1 MKKRIG
7 LLALAAMM
15 VLVLAA
21 CGGNKNGN
29 ESSPSTSPAAT
40 EAESASATTPNESAT
55 EEAPVDVKAEDG
67 ATLKIWSDKTERVF
81 IESVIPDFKA
91 KYGVDV
97 TIEEVNIPDQ
107 ATKLETDGPA
117 NLAADVL
124 MIPHNHVSKLAAANL
139 ILPNDL
145 FEAETKANTLQTA
158 LDASSY
164 NGILYGYPQTIETYA
179 LFYNKALVKE
189 VPKTWDDV
197 IKFAESYN
205 DPSNKKYA
213 IGWLHNLYFNSMFVK
228 WKGGYIFGKDDTDGT
243 DIGLNSDGAIEGL
256 KYYQSLKKIFPIKT
270 TDFTFDIQSELFSTG
285 KLAMSIDGPWSIG
298 AYKGKVDFGIAPL
311 PAFPDGKPALSL
323 SGVRSFYVN
332 SYTKYPNASKLFANF
347 LTSKENALKDF
358 QLANIIPANKE
369 ANEDPLIK
377 NDPIL
382 SGIVEQFKN
391 SKPMPS
397 IPEMNSLYAP
407 TDAAW
412 AAIWDSNA
420 DVKATMD
427 KTVQTVKDLISSTA
441 AQ

>member
-7 LLALAAMM
+7 LLTAFATMT
-15 VLVLAA
+15 LVLSA
-21 CGGNKNGN
+21 CGGNNGN
-29 ESSPSTSPAAT
+29 EASPSAAT
-40 EAESASATTPNESAT
+40 PEASVSASPTASNESAT
-55 EEAPVDVKAEDG
+55 QEAPAEIKPEDG
-67 ATLKIWSDKTERVF
+67 ASLKIWSDKTERVF
-81 IESVIPDFKA
+81 IESVLPDFKA

-107 ATKLETDGPA
+107 AAKLETDGPA
-117 NLAADVL
+117 NVAADVL

-139 ILPNDL
+139 ILPNDI
-145 FEAETKANTLQTA
+145 FEEETRAKTLETA
-158 LDASSY
+158 LAASSY

-205 DPSNKKYA
+205 DPANKKYA
-213 IGWLHNLYFNSMFVK
+213 ITWLHNLYFNSMFVK
-228 WKGGYIFGKDDTDGT
+228 WKGGYIFGKDDTDGS
-243 DIGLNSDGAIEGL
+243 DIGLNSDAAIEGI
-256 KYYQSLKKIFPIKT
+256 KYYQSLKKILPLKT
-270 TDFTFDIQSELFSTG
+270 TDLTFDIQGELFSTG
-285 KLAMSIDGPWSIG
+285 KVAMSIDGPWSIG
-298 AYKGKVDFGIAPL
+298 SYKGKVDFGIAPL
-311 PAFPDGKPALSL
+311 PSFPDGTPALSL

-332 SYTKYPNASKLFANF
+332 SYTQYPNAAKLFANF

-412 AAIWDSNA
+412 ASIWDSNA
-420 DVKATMD
+420 DVKETMD
-427 KTVQTVKDLISSTA
+427 KAVQTVKDLINSTA